1 LESVSYSGVGGK
13 KKAAPGGGFK
23 YSIGSLQSR
32 LLSNHFKTKVNRH
45 RAVQANFGR
54 ILAGCFY
61 GAANDGDE
69 FLVDSVAQFAQL
81 FRHVV
86 VRHSAKQFA
95 AFARR

>member
-1 LESVSYSGVGGK
+1 MRQ
-13 KKAAPGGGFK
+13 KKAAPGGGFIH
-23 YSIGSLQSR
+23 SIGLLLSR
-32 LLSNHFKTKVNRH
+32 LLTNHFKSKVNRH
-45 RAVQANFGR
+45 LTVQANFGR
-54 ILAGCFY
+54 ILAGRLH

-69 FLVDSVAQFAQL
+69 FLVDGVAQFAQL